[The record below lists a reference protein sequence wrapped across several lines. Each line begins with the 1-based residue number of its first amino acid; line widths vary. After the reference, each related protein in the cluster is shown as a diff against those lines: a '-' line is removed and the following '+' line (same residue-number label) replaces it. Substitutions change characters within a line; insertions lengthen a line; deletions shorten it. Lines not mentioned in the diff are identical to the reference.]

1 MKWDQ
6 IETKWALMTRR
17 IRADLCDERSDAV
30 GVGFRTLRRQDPTKT
45 TIADSQ
51 KAAVK
56 DSGLKSSAK

>member
-17 IRADLCDERSDAV
+17 IRADLCDERTDAV
-30 GVGFRTLRRQDPTKT
+30 GVGLRTIRRQDPLPA

-51 KAAVK
+51 KAAVTDAEFK
-56 DSGLKSSAK
+56 TSAK